1 MTKSTKIMMSVIG
14 SVLAL
19 CIVVTA
25 GVSISKMGDT
35 PDEATTIGS
44 SAEETTAE
52 ETIAVPET
60 TLPPEEA
67 LKTAILGLWRDS
79 ADMSGYKFKTDGY
92 VEVTYVNLTV
102 PVINVPING
111 TAKGTYSLK
120 GNELTVSFS
129 IYSKTITKRYTASVE
144 NNTLSLI
151 DREDGETAT
160 YTKMSENA
168 SAEMT
173 VVMTTLPTEATT
185 QVPVIQKG
193 IYGDWISGAGDIE
206 YTFFENGTF
215 CVTYKDAKV
224 PEISKGEI
232 NGKYNGVF
240 MTDDDEDSIVL
251 QFSMDSKKVTVKY
264 DYKLTQNAL
273 SFEGSEDDTTIFV
286 RKQISSAP
294 ADASSLLGAW
304 SDSADMSGYNFK
316 DGGIVEITYVNFTVP
331 VINMPINGTYNGT
344 YTLDGNRIRITASI
358 YSNTISDEYTYSIDG
373 NTLTLTA
380 VDDGE
385 ISTYHKK

>member
-144 NNTLSLI
+144 NNTLRLI

-160 YTKMSENA
+160 YTKVDESEAVSTTMQNA
-168 SAEMT
+168 QSI
-173 VVMTTLPTEATT
+173 TT
-185 QVPVIQKG
+185 QPVVIPSG

-316 DGGIVEITYVNFTVP
+316 DGGIVEITYVNFVVP

>member
-67 LKTAILGLWRDS
+67 LKSAILGLWRDS
-79 ADMSGYKFKTDGY
+79 ADISGYKFQTDGY

-144 NNTLSLI
+144 NNTLRLI

-160 YTKMSENA
+160 YTKVDESEEVSTTMQNA
-168 SAEMT
+168 QSI
-173 VVMTTLPTEATT
+173 TT
-185 QVPVIQKG
+185 QPVVIPSG

-240 MTDDDEDSIVL
+240 MTDDDDDSIVL

-380 VDDGE
+380 IDDGE

>member
-1 MTKSTKIMMSVIG
+1 MMSVIG
-14 SVLAL
+14 CVLAL
-19 CIVVTA
+19 CLVVTA

-79 ADMSGYKFKTDGY
+79 ADMSGYKFQTDGY

-144 NNTLSLI
+144 NNTLRLI

-160 YTKMSENA
+160 YTKVDESEEVSTTMQNA
-168 SAEMT
+168 QSI
-173 VVMTTLPTEATT
+173 TT
-185 QVPVIQKG
+185 QPVVIPSG

>member
-1 MTKSTKIMMSVIG
+1 MMSVIG

-79 ADMSGYKFKTDGY
+79 ADMSGYKFQTDGY

-144 NNTLSLI
+144 NNTLRLI

-160 YTKMSENA
+160 YTKVDESEAVSTTMQNA
-168 SAEMT
+168 QSI
-173 VVMTTLPTEATT
+173 TT
-185 QVPVIQKG
+185 QPVVIPSG

>member
-1 MTKSTKIMMSVIG
+1 MQNAQ
-14 SVLAL
+14 AL
-19 CIVVTA
+19 
-25 GVSISKMGDT
+25 
-35 PDEATTIGS
+35 
-44 SAEETTAE
+44 
-52 ETIAVPET
+52 
-60 TLPPEEA
+60 
-67 LKTAILGLWRDS
+67 
-79 ADMSGYKFKTDGY
+79 
-92 VEVTYVNLTV
+92 
-102 PVINVPING
+102 
-111 TAKGTYSLK
+111 
-120 GNELTVSFS
+120 
-129 IYSKTITKRYTASVE
+129 
-144 NNTLSLI
+144 
-151 DREDGETAT
+151 
-160 YTKMSENA
+160 
-168 SAEMT
+168 
-173 VVMTTLPTEATT
+173 TT
-185 QVPVIQKG
+185 QPVVIPSG

-358 YSNTISDEYTYSIDG
+358 YSNTISDEYTNSIDG

-385 ISTYHKK
+385 ISTNHKK

>member
-1 MTKSTKIMMSVIG
+1 MMSVIG

-144 NNTLSLI
+144 NNTLRLI

-160 YTKMSENA
+160 YTKVDESEAVSTTMQNA
-168 SAEMT
+168 QSI
-173 VVMTTLPTEATT
+173 TT
-185 QVPVIQKG
+185 QPVVIPSG

>member
-79 ADMSGYKFKTDGY
+79 ADMSGYKFQTDGY

-129 IYSKTITKRYTASVE
+129 IYSKTITKKYTASVE

-160 YTKMSENA
+160 YTKVDESEEVSTTMQNA
-168 SAEMT
+168 QSI
-173 VVMTTLPTEATT
+173 TT
-185 QVPVIQKG
+185 QPVVIPSG